1 MIQIKYKN
9 EYKDKK
15 MPSSM
20 FIFEDIGI
28 NVFKLF
34 FQIKIIFNKDT
45 KE

>member
-1 MIQIKYKN
+1 MNIRI
-9 EYKDKK
+9 KK
-15 MPSSM
+15 MLFSL

-34 FQIKIIFNKDT
+34 CQITIIFNKDT